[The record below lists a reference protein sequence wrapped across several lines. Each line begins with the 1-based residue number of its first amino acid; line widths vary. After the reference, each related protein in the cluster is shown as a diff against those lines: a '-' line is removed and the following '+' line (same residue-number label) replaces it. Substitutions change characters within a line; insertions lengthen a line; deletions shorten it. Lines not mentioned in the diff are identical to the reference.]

1 MTSSLVCHDDT
12 LTVHHLKSAWV
23 RWVEGRGSEDEGQ
36 MGSCAF
42 SRQKGICSGSR
53 RGIREG
59 GVQTKTPGVWRNQS
73 LMRME
78 GRRNHRWFWG
88 FWWLTQISNTENVF
102 RSLEDDPSWTDV
114 MAKSKSLEST
124 SMGWKFMTGPPQS
137 TWTWAGCLFLYASA
151 STVCKK
157 EGNNR
162 QLLHRV
168 QAKSTS
174 ERYAKA

>member
-1 MTSSLVCHDDT
+1 MRD
-12 LTVHHLKSAWV
+12 KW
-23 RWVEGRGSEDEGQ
+23 
-36 MGSCAF
+36 GSCAF

-102 RSLEDDPSWTDV
+102 RSPEDDPSWTDV

-124 SMGWKFMTGPPQS
+124 SMGWNS
-137 TWTWAGCLFLYASA
+137 
-151 STVCKK
+151 STVTHSLPGLGPVAYFCMLQSPCLQK

-174 ERYAKA
+174 ESACKGLRQCLEKIF